1 VTACDKNVSGCLINV
16 VVTLMMNKMMKIKK
30 RERDG
35 EKMGQKILN
44 FWNKPAVNFIG
55 KTIIYF
61 VILLILLY
69 LYDYS
74 GIGSPKFIYNEF

>member
-1 VTACDKNVSGCLINV
+1 MGCGNFIYIVIVMKTAQLEKEMV
-16 VVTLMMNKMMKIKK
+16 
-30 RERDG
+30 
-35 EKMGQKILN
+35 KMGQKLLN
-44 FWNKPAVNFIG
+44 FWQQPIVNFIG
-55 KTIIYF
+55 RTIIYF

>member
-1 VTACDKNVSGCLINV
+1 MV
-16 VVTLMMNKMMKIKK
+16 
-30 RERDG
+30 
-35 EKMGQKILN
+35 KMGQKILN
-44 FWNKPAVNFIG
+44 FWQKPVVNFIG
-55 KTIIYF
+55 RTIIYF

>member
-1 VTACDKNVSGCLINV
+1 
-16 VVTLMMNKMMKIKK
+16 MFNKRCGNFNDEQNDENQKE